1 MKRNLSRVLK
11 QKLPALKK
19 FFASDP
25 HVLGVWLFGSQ
36 TDSTATAQSDIDLAV
51 LFDHDIDL
59 KEEIQFEIA
68 VSNILKTDAVD
79 IVNLNRA
86 SLLFRF
92 RAVAGRLL
100 YERDFVRV
108 ANFIEQTLIAYR
120 DFEPRAQRA
129 LRDFFA
135 TL

>member
-86 SLLFRF
+86 IFAIPLSRGGWQIVVRARF
-92 RAVAGRLL
+92 CARG
-100 YERDFVRV
+100 EFH
-108 ANFIEQTLIAYR
+108 
-120 DFEPRAQRA
+120 
-129 LRDFFA
+129 
-135 TL
+135 